1 MPQKLFKLILL
12 YTDRTVTKHT
22 QLQAEMRKVPSMLYL
37 TIQCTKAIF
46 ILDEPVL
53 CLREMKKVIEKH
65 DFASL

>member
-53 CLREMKKVIEKH
+53 CARGSNERLGH
-65 DFASL
+65 WPSPYP